1 MIDFIFAAGQAL
13 SAMAL
18 AYGAYLALTYRS
30 DSDGAR
36 EQRAAVPCVHHLAA
50 A

>member
-1 MIDFIFAAGQAL
+1 MIDYIFAAGQAL
-13 SAMAL
+13 SAMGL
-18 AYGAYLALTYRS
+18 AYGAYLALTYPN

-36 EQRAAVPCVHHLAA
+36 EQRAALPCLHHLAA